1 MRYLLL
7 LLLCVIGCATPIRVV
22 ETYVT
27 DSATGKTT
35 KVIQRFYDST
45 RSERWDYYQ
54 DDYVN
59 LMINPYMYYDPFFFD
74 PFWGSRRL
82 YYTPR
87 VVVPINPPRG
97 PRVRPNTPR
106 YDNPRPGV
114 GNPPKPGV
122 GTAPIRKY
130 EVPRPL
136 PPGPRGSYTPQPRS
150 FSPPSAPRPV
160 ERGSSPSRQFSNPI
174 IKY

>member
-1 MRYLLL
+1 MRNLLL
-7 LLLCVIGCATPIRVV
+7 VLLLCVTGCATPIRVV

-74 PFWGSRRL
+74 PFWGNRRL

-87 VVVPINPPRG
+87 VVVPVNPGVGNPRG
-97 PRVRPNTPR
+97 PRVRPNNHRYVNPPR
-106 YDNPRPGV
+106 TGV
-114 GNPPKPGV
+114 GN
-122 GTAPIRKY
+122 APIRKY
-130 EVPRPL
+130 EAPRPL

-150 FSPPSAPRPV
+150 FSPPPAPRPV